1 MDRGYGSTLALPVW
15 TEVMKAAEG
24 RGFAAARL
32 PGTNSGL
39 LVASPV
45 EVGAGVGA
53 GGNSGGGGIGRAFKG
68 VGRFLF
74 GESKR

>member
-1 MDRGYGSTLALPVW
+1 
-15 TEVMKAAEG
+15 MKAAETG
-24 RGFAAARL
+24 GYAAARL

-45 EVGAGVGA
+45 EGTPVAGANPV
-53 GGNSGGGGIGRAFKG
+53 GGIGRAFKG